1 MRASISSIK
10 LFKACRRAYQLK
22 YIEHLVPIKRAEALE
37 TGANYHA
44 KLEQLYKTGD
54 FDQDLTKETA
64 MALAYKRWIY
74 PLFVGQSAE
83 DRFEYHLGRHVLVGI
98 TDGIAADG
106 CIIEHKTT
114 SLLSLD
120 EYEYNLQWD
129 EQLMAYMLATGS
141 RKVYYTVCRKPI
153 IRQKVG
159 ETDEEFFERMCDWY
173 YTETDDKIRL
183 IEITKTDA
191 EIEAFAESLEKIMTE
206 MDNASDYYKNTCH
219 CHSWGR
225 QCEYASIC
233 LSYKPGDACA
243 EYETWEA
250 DR

>member
-22 YIEHLVPIKRAEALE
+22 HIEHLVPIKRAEALE
-37 TGANYHA
+37 TGTNYHA

-83 DRFEYHLGRHVLVGI
+83 DRFEYHLGQHTLVGI

-114 SLLSLD
+114 SLMSLD

-141 RKVYYTVCRKPI
+141 RKVYYTVCRKPN
-153 IRQKVG
+153 IRQKAN

-219 CHSWGR
+219 CTSWGR
-225 QCEYASIC
+225 RCEYASIC
-233 LSYKPGDACA
+233 LSYKRGDACA
-243 EYETWEA
+243 EYETWGG
-250 DR
+250 

>member
-37 TGANYHA
+37 TGTNYHA

-54 FDQDLTKETA
+54 FDKDLTKETA

-74 PLFVGQSAE
+74 PMLLFVVPE
-83 DRFEYHLGRHVLVGI
+83 ERFEYYLGQHELVGI
-98 TDGIAADG
+98 TDGIASDG

-114 SLLSLD
+114 SLMSLD

-129 EQLMAYMLATGS
+129 EQLMAYMLATGA
-141 RKVYYTVCRKPI
+141 RKVYYTVCRKPN
-153 IRQKVG
+153 IRQKAS

-183 IEITKTDA
+183 FEITKTDA
-191 EIEAFAESLEKIMTE
+191 EIEDFRKSLNEVMTE
-206 MDNASDYYKNTCH
+206 MEYTVAYYKNTCH

>member
-22 YIEHLVPIKRAEALE
+22 YIERLVPIKRAEALE
-37 TGANYHA
+37 TGTNYHA

-54 FDQDLTKETA
+54 FDKDLTKETA

-74 PLFVGQSAE
+74 PLFVGKSAE
-83 DRFEYHLGRHVLVGI
+83 DRFEYRVGKHTLVGI

-106 CIIEHKTT
+106 CIVEHKTT
-114 SLLSLD
+114 SLMSLD

-141 RKVYYTVCRKPI
+141 RKVYYTVCRKPN
-153 IRQKVG
+153 IRQKAN
-159 ETDEEFFERMCDWY
+159 ESDEEFFERMCDWY

-191 EIEAFAESLEKIMTE
+191 EIEAFRKSLNEVMTE
-206 MDNASDYYKNTCH
+206 MEYTLAYYKNTCH
-219 CHSWGR
+219 CHSWGKR
-225 QCEYASIC
+225 CEYASIC